1 MILVIKFALLLL
13 SALTGYFLGYFL
25 TETKYRLS
33 KYRIFQFKAF
43 ECRPCF
49 SFHLAWIT
57 STFVA
62 LSFADWIMLIIGV
75 VFAFALFAGLKI
87 DQKEK
92 TESVFEGK
100 INIIYEE

>member
-1 MILVIKFALLLL
+1 MNIILIIKFALLLASTL
-13 SALTGYFLGYFL
+13 IGYFAGYIL

-33 KYRIFQFKAF
+33 QFKIFQFKAF

-57 STFVA
+57 ATFVA
-62 LSFADWIMLIIGV
+62 LSFTDWIMLIVGV

-87 DQKEK
+87 DEK
-92 TESVFEGK
+92 NK
-100 INIIYEE
+100 IININDIDK